1 MLDHWFGQIFYFT
14 SMPLRKRCDLSIFIY
29 LPIGGWNAGSG
40 SYSMMAADPQ
50 KRKTFID
57 SLSDFLDTYQFD
69 GVDLDWVRLGRSRVF
84 SV

>member
-1 MLDHWFGQIFYFT
+1 
-14 SMPLRKRCDLSIFIY
+14 
-29 LPIGGWNAGSG
+29 
-40 SYSMMAADPQ
+40 MMAADPQ

-84 SV
+84 SVV